1 MSADIFG
8 GNAGFLHK
16 VLDLRG
22 EKHQVIASNIAN
34 ADTPGYSPARMS
46 FQEELKQ
53 AAEGSHMGMS
63 TTDPAHIGAH
73 GNGRFDAV
81 TGTISRPLEDSEG
94 IGDGNPVSVD
104 QEMVR
109 LSENQIR
116 YEAAAQMLSRHF
128 DKIKFVIRS
137 GK

>member
-1 MSADIFG
+1 
-8 GNAGFLHK
+8 
-16 VLDLRG
+16 
-22 EKHQVIASNIAN
+22 
-34 ADTPGYSPARMS
+34 
-46 FQEELKQ
+46 
-53 AAEGSHMGMS
+53 MS
-63 TTDPAHIGAH
+63 TTDPAHLGTH
-73 GNGRFDAV
+73 GNGRFDGV
-81 TGTISRPLEDSEG
+81 TGTVSRPLEDSAD